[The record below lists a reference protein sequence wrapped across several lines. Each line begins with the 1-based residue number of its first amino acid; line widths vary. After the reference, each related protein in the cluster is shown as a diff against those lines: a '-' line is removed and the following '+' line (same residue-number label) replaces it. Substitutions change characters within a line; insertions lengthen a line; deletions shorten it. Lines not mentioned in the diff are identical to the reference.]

1 MSPAVNHLYRPGGAV
16 SRRRGYRR
24 LFGGA
29 GLAGLAGRNAATT
42 TRLFLGGRRIIISDH
57 RRYTQR
63 RRQTISIEA
72 AFIATAWRC
81 ISGNRRAARPTPT
94 RTIGFGLDRCGDR
107 LIDLRCRFGDYI
119 GLVAARLTIGTS
131 IAGIAIAGIG
141 IAGAIVAPGI
151 ALPRTS
157 IAVLIAILV
166 PAIGAV
172 ARITVAVLAITA
184 FTITALTTNG
194 VAIARFPIAVTIAIT
209 VAVAIAAIAAII
221 TAIGLIRIDPVIG
234 HAVAIAVEIL
244 IIAIVELVVRVA
256 AWLAFFKAGAGFG
269 EHAEIMIG
277 KLQIIFG
284 VDAVALH
291 LGIARQ
297 RLVFFKQLRRITAR
311 AIVDAIATFGPAP
324 RIATTL

>member
-1 MSPAVNHLYRPGGAV
+1 MSPAVNHLYRPGDAV
-16 SRRRGYRR
+16 LRRRGYRR

-29 GLAGLAGRNAATT
+29 GLAGRNATTT

-72 AFIATAWRC
+72 AFVATAWRG
-81 ISGNRRAARPTPT
+81 ISGNRRTARPTPT
-94 RTIGFGLDRCGDR
+94 RTIGFSFNRCGR
-107 LIDLRCRFGDYI
+107 WLINLRCRLGDDI
-119 GLVAARLTIGTS
+119 GLVAARMTLGAIITR
-131 IAGIAIAGIG
+131 IAIAGIG
-141 IAGAIVAPGI
+141 IAPGI
-151 ALPRTS
+151 ALPRTG
-157 IAVLIAILV
+157 IAVLIAILI

-172 ARITVAVLAITA
+172 APITVAVLAVA
-184 FTITALTTNG
+184 VFTITALTTNG

-209 VAVAIAAIAAII
+209 VAVTIAAIPTII

-244 IIAIVELVVRVA
+244 VIAIVELVVRVA

-269 EHAEIMIG
+269 EYAEIMIS

-284 VDAVALH
+284 VNAITLH

>member
-1 MSPAVNHLYRPGGAV
+1 MSPAVNHLYRAGGVV

-29 GLAGLAGRNAATT
+29 GLAGCNAATT

-94 RTIGFGLDRCGDR
+94 RTIGFSLDRCGRR
-107 LIDLRCRFGDYI
+107 LIDLRRRLGDEI
-119 GLVAARLTIGTS
+119 GLIAARLTIGTS
-131 IAGIAIAGIG
+131 IAGIG

-157 IAVLIAILV
+157 IAVLIAILI

-184 FTITALTTNG
+184 LTITALTTNG

-209 VAVAIAAIAAII
+209 VAVAIAAIPTII

-244 IIAIVELVVRVA
+244 VIAIVELVVRVA
-256 AWLAFFKAGAGFG
+256 AWLAFFKARAGLS
-269 EHAEIMIG
+269 EHAEIMIS

-284 VDAVALH
+284 VNAITLH

>member
-1 MSPAVNHLYRPGGAV
+1 MTLGAII
-16 SRRRGYRR
+16 
-24 LFGGA
+24 
-29 GLAGLAGRNAATT
+29 
-42 TRLFLGGRRIIISDH
+42 TR
-57 RRYTQR
+57 
-63 RRQTISIEA
+63 
-72 AFIATAWRC
+72 
-81 ISGNRRAARPTPT
+81 
-94 RTIGFGLDRCGDR
+94 
-107 LIDLRCRFGDYI
+107 
-119 GLVAARLTIGTS
+119 
-131 IAGIAIAGIG
+131 IAIAGIG
-141 IAGAIVAPGI
+141 IAPGI
-151 ALPRTS
+151 ALPRTG
-157 IAVLIAILV
+157 IAVLIAILI

-172 ARITVAVLAITA
+172 APITVAVLAVA
-184 FTITALTTNG
+184 VFTITALTTNG

-209 VAVAIAAIAAII
+209 VAVTIAAIPTII

-244 IIAIVELVVRVA
+244 VIAIVELVVRVA

-269 EHAEIMIG
+269 EYAEIMIS

>member
-1 MSPAVNHLYRPGGAV
+1 MSPAVNHLYRPGDAV
-16 SRRRGYRR
+16 LRRRGYRR
-24 LFGGA
+24 LFGS
-29 GLAGLAGRNAATT
+29 AGLAGRDAATT
-42 TRLFLGGRRIIISDH
+42 TRLFLGGRRIIIGDH

-72 AFIATAWRC
+72 AFVATAWRG

-94 RTIGFGLDRCGDR
+94 RTIGFSLDRCGR
-107 LIDLRCRFGDYI
+107 WLINLRCRLGDDI
-119 GLVAARLTIGTS
+119 GLIAARLTLGAIITR
-131 IAGIAIAGIG
+131 IAIAGIG
-141 IAGAIVAPGI
+141 IARAVIAPGI

-157 IAVLIAILV
+157 IAVLIAILI

-172 ARITVAVLAITA
+172 APITVAVLAVA
-184 FTITALTTNG
+184 VFTITALTTNG

-209 VAVAIAAIAAII
+209 VAVTIAAIPTII

-244 IIAIVELVVRVA
+244 VIAIVELVVRVA

-269 EHAEIMIG
+269 EYAEIMIS

-284 VDAVALH
+284 VDAITLH

>member
-1 MSPAVNHLYRPGGAV
+1 MSPAVNHLYRAGGAV

-24 LFGGA
+24 LFGG
-29 GLAGLAGRNAATT
+29 AGLAGRNAATT

-72 AFIATAWRC
+72 AFIATAWRG

-94 RTIGFGLDRCGDR
+94 RTIGFSLDRCGR
-107 LIDLRCRFGDYI
+107 CLLDLRCRFSDDI

-131 IAGIAIAGIG
+131 IAGHAIAGIG

-172 ARITVAVLAITA
+172 ATITVAVLAITA
-184 FTITALTTNG
+184 FTITALTTND
-194 VAIARFPIAVTIAIT
+194 VAIARFPITVTVPIT
-209 VAVAIAAIAAII
+209 VAIAIAAIPTISAII
-221 TAIGLIRIDPVIG
+221 AAIGLIGIDPVIG

-244 IIAIVELVVRVA
+244 VIAIVELVVRIP

-269 EHAEIMIG
+269 EHAEIMIS

-284 VDAVALH
+284 VDAITLH